1 MLAAAIVIQMCF
13 GAFILWRNNARLD
26 EHWQDLTWRSQQQ
39 REEIKGLLDTT
50 LEEVKEAQIE
60 REIKVKMWDEM
71 MQTMNAQQR
80 RDLIEKLRMKVG
92 DAEMKRVGAQVSA
105 GYDLAKE
112 K

>member
-1 MLAAAIVIQMCF
+1 MM
-13 GAFILWRNNARLD
+13 D
-26 EHWQDLTWRSQQQ
+26 EHWQDLTWRSEQQ

-50 LEEVKEAQIE
+50 LEEVKEAQIG

-92 DAEMKRVGAQVSA
+92 DAEIKRVGAQVSA
-105 GYDLAKE
+105 GYDLTKE